1 MMSSEVESFSAQY
14 PFAFDDFQ
22 LEALEALAR
31 MESVLV
37 AAPTGSG
44 KTVVAEFAVWLA
56 LREGR
61 KAFYT
66 TPLKALSN
74 QKFNDF
80 IAIHGAGNV
89 GLLTG
94 DNAINPT
101 APIVVMT
108 TEVLRNMI
116 YERSE
121 LLAELRYVVL
131 DEVHYL
137 QDPYRGAVWEEVIIH
152 LPLDIV
158 IVSLSATVSN
168 AEEFAEWIQ
177 TLRGPTAAV
186 IEERRPVRL
195 ELHYLLDDQLL
206 PMFVSPGAPAG
217 NGSAGGVA
225 RTFGGGGDEAGGEL
239 PEAELIPNPEIR
251 RLEARHDQARTHH
264 RSRGRYPHRPRHH
277 RPSRSEVVELL
288 AGENLLP
295 AIYFIFSRKGCDAAV
310 AQCMREGLRLTDSSE
325 RARIREIAEARCA
338 RLAEEDLAVLGY
350 HEWLEAL
357 VAGIASHHAGRVPA
371 FKESVEELFQAGLVK
386 AVFATETLS
395 LGINMQARTV
405 VIERLTKMRQHGR
418 ANLTSG
424 EYAQLTG
431 RAGRRGLDSVG
442 HAVVVWSPP

>member
-121 LLAELRYVVL
+121 LLAELLGERI
-131 DEVHYL
+131 DC
-137 QDPYRGAVWEEVIIH
+137 GGF
-152 LPLDIV
+152 LP
-158 IVSLSATVSN
+158 
-168 AEEFAEWIQ
+168 
-177 TLRGPTAAV
+177 
-186 IEERRPVRL
+186 
-195 ELHYLLDDQLL
+195 
-206 PMFVSPGAPAG
+206 
-217 NGSAGGVA
+217 
-225 RTFGGGGDEAGGEL
+225 
-239 PEAELIPNPEIR
+239 
-251 RLEARHDQARTHH
+251 
-264 RSRGRYPHRPRHH
+264 
-277 RPSRSEVVELL
+277 
-288 AGENLLP
+288 
-295 AIYFIFSRKGCDAAV
+295 
-310 AQCMREGLRLTDSSE
+310 
-325 RARIREIAEARCA
+325 
-338 RLAEEDLAVLGY
+338 
-350 HEWLEAL
+350 
-357 VAGIASHHAGRVPA
+357 
-371 FKESVEELFQAGLVK
+371 
-386 AVFATETLS
+386 
-395 LGINMQARTV
+395 
-405 VIERLTKMRQHGR
+405 
-418 ANLTSG
+418 
-424 EYAQLTG
+424 
-431 RAGRRGLDSVG
+431 
-442 HAVVVWSPP
+442 